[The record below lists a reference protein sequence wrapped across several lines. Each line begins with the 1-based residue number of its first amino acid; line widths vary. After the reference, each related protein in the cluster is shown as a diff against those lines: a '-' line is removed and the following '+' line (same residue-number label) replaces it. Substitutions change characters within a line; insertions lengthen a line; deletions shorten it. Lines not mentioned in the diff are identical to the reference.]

1 MTIQQAEAT
10 ATYVPDDSP
19 VHVSPRAR
27 FEILG
32 AVLLGLF
39 LSALDQTIVGPILP
53 KIVTELN
60 GVDYYTWVVTAY
72 LLTSTVT
79 VPIYGK
85 LSDLFGRKPMLMIG
99 ISLFLVGSALSGLSQ
114 TMWQLIL
121 FRAIQ
126 GLGAGALFPISL
138 AVIGDLFTPRERG
151 KYQGLFGAVFGIA
164 FLIGPGLGGTL
175 TDNFSWHWV
184 FYVNLPIG
192 LIALGVI
199 AWLLP
204 TVRRPDASRNI
215 DYAGVLTFAAGIV
228 PILIGLTNAENGDW
242 GSVGVWGLLVLGVI
256 FLTIFVWV
264 ESRAKEPMIPLRLF
278 KIRTFTI
285 SMIAVF
291 TAMFGFFGAVVF
303 LPLWYQVVQ
312 GASATESG
320 YKLLPFLFGLILSS
334 VISGQIVSRTGHYKW
349 LAAGALAVAAVGVVL
364 MTNLRAD
371 TPDLTLW
378 FWMFIAGLGIGPSM
392 AVFTIIVQNAVPF
405 DQLGAATSDLT
416 LFRQIG
422 GTVGL
427 TFAFTLFRNFAN
439 TDLFRQQFAAAGVPA
454 PIINGMPA
462 GGVNASTLT
471 EVGGTNPI
479 AQMIASLPAN
489 VQAVVAPYSAQLID
503 GFHRAFSIALANSMW
518 LGAGALVVAVISVA
532 MLKELPLRHGFE
544 VQEVVAEGAAGT
556 VPEPSQDAEAPA
568 GRRRL
573 APDTD

>member
-1 MTIQQAEAT
+1 MTTRQAQAT
-10 ATYVPDDSP
+10 ISAEPDNAP
-19 VHVSPRAR
+19 VQVSNRAR
-27 FEILG
+27 IEILI

-53 KIVTELN
+53 RIVSELH

-85 LSDLFGRKPMLMIG
+85 LSDLFGRRPMLMIG
-99 ISLFLVGSALSGLSQ
+99 IGLFLFGSALSGLSQ
-114 TMWQLIL
+114 TMWQLIA

-164 FLIGPGLGGTL
+164 FLVGPGLGGTI

-192 LIALGVI
+192 LIALAVI
-199 AWLLP
+199 WRLLP
-204 TVRRPDASRNI
+204 TVRRPGATRNI
-215 DYAGVLTFAAGIV
+215 DYAGVATFAAAIV
-228 PILIGLTNAENGDW
+228 PILIGLTNAENGNW
-242 GSVGVWGLLVLGVI
+242 GSVGVWGLLLLGAA
-256 FLTIFVWV
+256 FLALFVWV
-264 ESRAKEPMIPLRLF
+264 ESRAKEPMIPLHLF
-278 KIRTFTI
+278 RIRTFAL

-334 VISGQIVSRTGHYKW
+334 VVSGQVVSRTGHYKW
-349 LAAGALAVAAVGVVL
+349 LAAGALALATLGVTL

-378 FWMFIAGLGIGPSM
+378 LWMFLAGIGIGPSM

-405 DQLGAATSDLT
+405 SELGAATSDLT

-427 TFAFTLFRNFAN
+427 TLAFTLFRNFLSWDAIRTQLLN
-439 TDLFRQQFAAAGVPA
+439 AGAPAQFVPISA
-454 PIINGMPA
+454 PA
-462 GGVNASTLT
+462 GFDTGQLT
-471 EVGGTNPI
+471 NVGGGGPTFLDKIP
-479 AQMIASLPAN
+479 PAFQQTF
-489 VQAVVAPYSAQLID
+489 VD

-518 LGAGALVVAVISVA
+518 LGVGALAVAVISVS
-532 MLKELPLRHGFE
+532 LLREQPLRQSF
-544 VQEVVAEGAAGT
+544 GAAGA
-556 VPEPSQDAEAPA
+556 EPVEDGVAHPGSKE
-568 GRRRL
+568 L
-573 APDTD
+573 APGLE

>member
-1 MTIQQAEAT
+1 MTARSAAAVLT
-10 ATYVPDDSP
+10 DDAP
-19 VHVSPRAR
+19 VHVSNRAR
-27 FEILG
+27 IEILG

-53 KIVTELN
+53 RIVSELH
-60 GVDYYTWVVTAY
+60 GSDYYTWVVTAY

-85 LSDLFGRKPMLMIG
+85 LSDLFGRKPMLLVGIG
-99 ISLFLVGSALSGLSQ
+99 LFLFGSALSGLSQ
-114 TMWQLIL
+114 TMWQLIA

-164 FLIGPGLGGTL
+164 FLVGPGLGGTI

-192 LIALGVI
+192 LIAMAVI

-204 TVRRPDASRNI
+204 TVRRPDAARNI

-242 GSVGVWGLLVLGVI
+242 GAVGVWGLLLLGVA
-256 FLTIFVWV
+256 FLALFVWV
-264 ESRAKEPMIPLRLF
+264 ESRAKEPMFTLHLF
-278 KIRTFTI
+278 RIRSFAI

-303 LPLWYQVVQ
+303 LPLWYQVVD
-312 GASATESG
+312 GASATASG
-320 YKLLPFLFGLILSS
+320 YKLLPFLGGLILSS
-334 VISGQIVSRTGHYKW
+334 VISGQVVSRTGRYKW
-349 LAAGALAVAAVGVVL
+349 LAVGALALAAVGVGL
-364 MTNLRAD
+364 MTQLRAD

-378 FWMFIAGLGIGPSM
+378 MWMFLAGVGIGPSM

-405 DQLGAATSDLT
+405 SELGAATSDLT

-427 TFAFTLFRNFAN
+427 TLAFTLFRNFLSWGAIR
-439 TDLFRQQFAAAGVPA
+439 TQLIGAGAPAQLVPA
-454 PIINGMPA
+454 QAPA
-462 GGVNASTLT
+462 GFDTGQLT
-471 EVGGTNPI
+471 NVGGSGPSFMGQI
-479 AQMIASLPAN
+479 PAQF
-489 VQAVVAPYSAQLID
+489 QAIFVE
-503 GFHRAFSIALANSMW
+503 GFHRAFSIALGNAMW
-518 LGAGALVVAVISVA
+518 LGVGALAIASLSVA
-532 MLKELPLRHGFE
+532 LLHEQPLRQHFGE
-544 VQEVVAEGAAGT
+544 AVERPEDRAGHPGEIA
-556 VPEPSQDAEAPA
+556 VSLD
-568 GRRRL
+568 
-573 APDTD
+573 

>member
-1 MTIQQAEAT
+1 MTNRHPQAGVDTLPNDA
-10 ATYVPDDSP
+10 P
-19 VHVSPRAR
+19 VHVSQRAR

-53 KIVTELN
+53 RITSDLN

-85 LSDLFGRKPMLMIG
+85 LSDLFGRKPVLMIG
-99 ISLFLVGSALSGLSQ
+99 IGLFLVGSALSGLSQ
-114 TMWQLIL
+114 EMWQLVA

-164 FLIGPGLGGTL
+164 FLVGPFLGGTL

-192 LIALGVI
+192 LIALAVI
-199 AWLLP
+199 WRLLP
-204 TVRRPDASRNI
+204 TVRRPDATRNV
-215 DYAGVLTFAAGIV
+215 DYAGVATFSAAIV
-228 PILIGLTNAENGDW
+228 PILIGLTNGQNGDW
-242 GSVGVWGLLVLGVI
+242 GSIGVWGLLAVGAVFLG
-256 FLTIFVWV
+256 LFVWV
-264 ESRAKEPMIPLRLF
+264 ESRAKEPMIPLHLF
-278 KIRTFTI
+278 RIRTFTF

-334 VISGQIVSRTGHYKW
+334 VVSGQLVSRTGHYKW
-349 LAAGALAVAAVGVVL
+349 LAAGALALAAVGVLL

-371 TPDLTLW
+371 TPDLMLW
-378 FWMFIAGLGIGPSM
+378 FWMFTAGLGIGPSM

-405 DQLGAATSDLT
+405 SQLGTATSDLT

-422 GTVGL
+422 GMVGL
-427 TFAFTLFRNFAN
+427 TISFTLFRNFLGRDAIRSGLI
-439 TDLFRQQFAAAGVPA
+439 DAGAPAQLVPTTA
-454 PIINGMPA
+454 PA
-462 GGVNASTLT
+462 GFDAGQLT
-471 EVGGTNPI
+471 NVAGSGAGFLDQI
-479 AQMIASLPAN
+479 PAEY
-489 VQAVVAPYSAQLID
+489 QAVFVD

-518 LGAGALVVAVISVA
+518 IGFGALLVAVVSVV
-532 MLKELPLRHGFE
+532 LLHEQPLRQHFGETE
-544 VQEVVAEGAAGT
+544 VIGEGLAGPQGDLVAGL
-556 VPEPSQDAEAPA
+556 D
-568 GRRRL
+568 
-573 APDTD
+573 

>member
-1 MTIQQAEAT
+1 MTNRSVT
-10 ATYVPDDSP
+10 ANAAPPTDDAP
-19 VHVSPRAR
+19 VHVSRRAR
-27 FEILG
+27 IEILA

-53 KIVTELN
+53 RIVSDLN

-99 ISLFLVGSALSGLSQ
+99 IGLFLVGSALSGLSQ
-114 TMWQLIL
+114 TMWQLVA

-164 FLIGPGLGGTL
+164 FLVGPGLGGTIS
-175 TDNFSWHWV
+175 DNFSWHWV

-192 LIALGVI
+192 LIALTVI
-199 AWLLP
+199 WFLLP

-242 GSVGVWGLLVLGVI
+242 GSVGVWGLLLLGAI
-256 FLTIFVWV
+256 FLAIFVWV
-264 ESRAKEPMIPLRLF
+264 EARAKEPMIPLHLF
-278 KIRTFTI
+278 RIRSFSI
-285 SMIAVF
+285 SMVAVF

-303 LPLWYQVVQ
+303 LPLWFQVVQ

-334 VISGQIVSRTGHYKW
+334 VVSGQIVSRTGRYKW
-349 LAAGALAVAAVGVVL
+349 LAVGALALAAVGVGL

-371 TPDLTLW
+371 TPDTTLW
-378 FWMFIAGLGIGPSM
+378 LWMFIAGVGIGPSM
-392 AVFTIIVQNAVPF
+392 AVCPIIVQNAVPF
-405 DQLGAATSDLT
+405 AELGAATSDLT

-427 TFAFTLFRNFAN
+427 TFAFTLFRNFLNWDAIR
-439 TDLFRQQFAAAGVPA
+439 TQLVVAGAPAQFVPTR
-454 PIINGMPA
+454 PPA
-462 GGVNASTLT
+462 GFDT
-471 EVGGTNPI
+471 
-479 AQMIASLPAN
+479 
-489 VQAVVAPYSAQLID
+489 AQLTNVSGSGGGFMAQIPAQFQSIFLD

-518 LGAGALVVAVISVA
+518 LGVGALAVAVISVS
-532 MLKELPLRHGFE
+532 LLHELPLRQHIGTTE
-544 VQEVVAEGAAGT
+544 TTGEGLAGPNSELVAGL
-556 VPEPSQDAEAPA
+556 D
-568 GRRRL
+568 
-573 APDTD
+573 

>member
-1 MTIQQAEAT
+1 MTARSAAAVLT
-10 ATYVPDDSP
+10 DDAP
-19 VHVSPRAR
+19 VHVSNRAR
-27 FEILG
+27 IEILG

-53 KIVTELN
+53 RIVSELH
-60 GVDYYTWVVTAY
+60 GSDYYTWVVTAY

-85 LSDLFGRKPMLMIG
+85 LSDLFGRKPMLLVGIG
-99 ISLFLVGSALSGLSQ
+99 LFLFGSALSGLSQ
-114 TMWQLIL
+114 TMWQLIA

-164 FLIGPGLGGTL
+164 FLVGPGLGGTI

-192 LIALGVI
+192 LIAMAVI

-204 TVRRPDASRNI
+204 TVRRPDAARNI

-242 GSVGVWGLLVLGVI
+242 GAVGVWGLLLLGVA
-256 FLTIFVWV
+256 FLALFVWV
-264 ESRAKEPMIPLRLF
+264 ESRAKEPMIPLHLF
-278 KIRTFTI
+278 RIRSFAI

-303 LPLWYQVVQ
+303 LPLWYQVVD
-312 GASATESG
+312 GASATASG
-320 YKLLPFLFGLILSS
+320 YKLLPFLGGLILSS
-334 VISGQIVSRTGHYKW
+334 VISGQVVSRTGRYKW
-349 LAAGALAVAAVGVVL
+349 LAVGALALAAVGVGL
-364 MTNLRAD
+364 MTQLRAD

-378 FWMFIAGLGIGPSM
+378 MWMFLAGVGIGPSM

-405 DQLGAATSDLT
+405 SELGAATSDLT

-427 TFAFTLFRNFAN
+427 TLAFTLFRNFLSWGAIR
-439 TDLFRQQFAAAGVPA
+439 TQLIGAGAPAQLVPA
-454 PIINGMPA
+454 QAPA
-462 GGVNASTLT
+462 GFDTGQLT
-471 EVGGTNPI
+471 NVGGSGPSFMGQI
-479 AQMIASLPAN
+479 PAQF
-489 VQAVVAPYSAQLID
+489 QAIFVE
-503 GFHRAFSIALANSMW
+503 GFHRAFSIALGNAMW
-518 LGAGALVVAVISVA
+518 LGVGALAIASLSVA
-532 MLKELPLRHGFE
+532 LLHEQPLRQHFGE
-544 VQEVVAEGAAGT
+544 AVERPEDRAGHPREIA
-556 VPEPSQDAEAPA
+556 VSLD
-568 GRRRL
+568 
-573 APDTD
+573 

>member
-1 MTIQQAEAT
+1 MTIRQPQATVA
-10 ATYVPDDSP
+10 AQPNDAP
-19 VHVSPRAR
+19 VHVSNRAR
-27 FEILG
+27 IEILI

-53 KIVTELN
+53 RIVSELN

-85 LSDLFGRKPMLMIG
+85 LSDLFGRRPMLMIG
-99 ISLFLVGSALSGLSQ
+99 IGLFLFGSVLSGLSQ
-114 TMWQLIL
+114 TMWQLIA

-164 FLIGPGLGGTL
+164 FLVGPGLGGTI

-192 LIALGVI
+192 LIALAVI
-199 AWLLP
+199 WRLLP

-215 DYAGVLTFAAGIV
+215 DYAGVATFAAAIV
-228 PILIGLTNAENGDW
+228 PILVGLTNAENGDW
-242 GSVGVWGLLVLGVI
+242 GSIGVWGLLLLGAA
-256 FLTIFVWV
+256 FLALFVWV
-264 ESRAKEPMIPLRLF
+264 ESRAKEPMIPLHLF
-278 KIRTFTI
+278 RIRTFAI

-334 VISGQIVSRTGHYKW
+334 VVSGQLVSRTGHYKW
-349 LAAGALAVAAVGVVL
+349 LAAGALALATLGVAL

-378 FWMFIAGLGIGPSM
+378 LWMFIAGVGIGPSM

-405 DQLGAATSDLT
+405 SELGAATSDLT

-427 TFAFTLFRNFAN
+427 TLAFTLFRNFLSWDAIR
-439 TDLFRQQFAAAGVPA
+439 TQLLTAGAPSQLVPVSA
-454 PIINGMPA
+454 PA
-462 GGVNASTLT
+462 GFDTGQLT
-471 EVGGTNPI
+471 NVGG
-479 AQMIASLPAN
+479 SGPAFLDRIPPAM
-489 VQAVVAPYSAQLID
+489 QQTFLD

-518 LGAGALVVAVISVA
+518 LGVGALAVAVISVS
-532 MLKELPLRHGFE
+532 LLHEQPLRHHF
-544 VQEVVAEGAAGT
+544 GAAEA
-556 VPEPSQDAEAPA
+556 EPLEDEAPHP
-568 GRRRL
+568 GSQEFVPGL
-573 APDTD
+573 D

>member
-1 MTIQQAEAT
+1 MTARSAAAVLT
-10 ATYVPDDSP
+10 DDAP
-19 VHVSPRAR
+19 VHVSNRAR
-27 FEILG
+27 IEILG

-53 KIVTELN
+53 RIVSELH
-60 GVDYYTWVVTAY
+60 GSDYYTWVVTAY

-85 LSDLFGRKPMLMIG
+85 LSDLFGRKPMLLVGIG
-99 ISLFLVGSALSGLSQ
+99 LFLFGSALSGLSQ
-114 TMWQLIL
+114 TMWQLIA

-164 FLIGPGLGGTL
+164 FLVGPGLGGTI

-192 LIALGVI
+192 LIAMAVI

-204 TVRRPDASRNI
+204 TVRRPDAARNI

-242 GSVGVWGLLVLGVI
+242 GAVGVWGLLLLGVA
-256 FLTIFVWV
+256 FLALFVWV
-264 ESRAKEPMIPLRLF
+264 ESRAKEPMIPLHLF
-278 KIRTFTI
+278 RIRSFAI

-303 LPLWYQVVQ
+303 LPLWYQVVD
-312 GASATESG
+312 GASATASG
-320 YKLLPFLFGLILSS
+320 YKLLPFLGGLILSS
-334 VISGQIVSRTGHYKW
+334 VISGQVVSRTGRYKW
-349 LAAGALAVAAVGVVL
+349 LAVGALAFAAVGVGL
-364 MTNLRAD
+364 MTQLRAD

-378 FWMFIAGLGIGPSM
+378 MWMFLAGVGIGPSM

-405 DQLGAATSDLT
+405 SELGAATSDLT

-427 TFAFTLFRNFAN
+427 TLAFTLFRNFLSWGAIR
-439 TDLFRQQFAAAGVPA
+439 TQLIGAGAPAQLVPA
-454 PIINGMPA
+454 QAPA
-462 GGVNASTLT
+462 GFDTGQLT
-471 EVGGTNPI
+471 NVGGSGPSFMGQI
-479 AQMIASLPAN
+479 PAQF
-489 VQAVVAPYSAQLID
+489 QAIFVE
-503 GFHRAFSIALANSMW
+503 GFHRAFSIALGNAMW
-518 LGAGALVVAVISVA
+518 LGVGALAIASLSVA
-532 MLKELPLRHGFE
+532 LLHEQPLRQHFGE
-544 VQEVVAEGAAGT
+544 AVERPEDRAGHPREIA
-556 VPEPSQDAEAPA
+556 VSLD
-568 GRRRL
+568 
-573 APDTD
+573 

>member
-1 MTIQQAEAT
+1 MTIRQPQATVA
-10 ATYVPDDSP
+10 AQPNDAP
-19 VHVSPRAR
+19 VHVSNRAR
-27 FEILG
+27 IEILI

-53 KIVTELN
+53 RIVSELN

-85 LSDLFGRKPMLMIG
+85 LSDLFGRRPMLMIG
-99 ISLFLVGSALSGLSQ
+99 IGLFLFGSVLSGLSQ
-114 TMWQLIL
+114 TMWQLIA

-164 FLIGPGLGGTL
+164 FLVGPGLGGTI

-192 LIALGVI
+192 LIALAVI
-199 AWLLP
+199 WRLLP
-204 TVRRPDASRNI
+204 TVRRPDATRNI
-215 DYAGVLTFAAGIV
+215 DYAGVATFAAAIV
-228 PILIGLTNAENGDW
+228 PILVGLTNAENGDW
-242 GSVGVWGLLVLGVI
+242 GSIGVWGLLLLGAA
-256 FLTIFVWV
+256 FLALFVWV
-264 ESRAKEPMIPLRLF
+264 ESRAKEPMIPLHLF
-278 KIRTFTI
+278 RIRTFAI

-334 VISGQIVSRTGHYKW
+334 VVSGQLVSRTGHYKW
-349 LAAGALAVAAVGVVL
+349 LAAGALALATLGVAL

-371 TPDLTLW
+371 TPDMTLW
-378 FWMFIAGLGIGPSM
+378 LWMFIAGVGIGPSM

-405 DQLGAATSDLT
+405 AELGAATSDLT

-427 TFAFTLFRNFAN
+427 TLAFTLFRNFLSWDAIR
-439 TDLFRQQFAAAGVPA
+439 TQLLTAGAPAQLVPVSA
-454 PIINGMPA
+454 PA
-462 GGVNASTLT
+462 GFDTGQLT
-471 EVGGTNPI
+471 NVGG
-479 AQMIASLPAN
+479 SGPAFLDKIPPAM
-489 VQAVVAPYSAQLID
+489 QQTFLD
-503 GFHRAFSIALANSMW
+503 GFHQAFSIALANSMW
-518 LGAGALVVAVISVA
+518 LGVGALAVAVISVS
-532 MLKELPLRHGFE
+532 LLHEQPLRQQF
-544 VQEVVAEGAAGT
+544 GAAEA
-556 VPEPSQDAEAPA
+556 EPLEDEAPHA
-568 GRRRL
+568 GSQEFVPGL
-573 APDTD
+573 D